1 MLNPTLNKD
10 DYYYVDLYTSQHKP
24 VHKRIH
30 RLIADAFLGKN
41 DELVVNHIDGNKH
54 NNNIKNI
61 EWVTAKQNSTLAAK
75 AGLYKTKPIRIVE
88 TGEVFNSIKECADA
102 IKVHPSSISSCLCEN
117 SKKKQSTCVGLHFEH
132 ADKRQEKKPSFLY
145 DHQKDAVTRMFN
157 GSILNGGVGTGK
169 SRTGLYY
176 YFKEQGGSMDPYV
189 PMKKPKDLYIITTA
203 KKRDSLEWQQE
214 LLPFHLTTNE
224 KENIWYKNKVVV
236 DSWNNIPKYIKVK
249 DAFFIFDEDRVT
261 GNGVW
266 VKSFYKIAKANDW
279 IILSATAGDTWEDYI
294 PVFVAN
300 GFYKNKTEFTR
311 EHVVYSRFTKY
322 PKIDRYINTGRLVR
336 LRNHILID
344 MDVKK
349 HTIPHHEDVYVRY
362 DISKYKDAIR
372 TRWDPFKNEPIQQ
385 AAGLCYVLR
394 KIVNTDESRA
404 AALLEILENRKR
416 AIIFYNFDYELDI
429 LMNLAYGEAI
439 EVAQWNGHKHQP
451 VPDSDR
457 WVYLV
462 QYTAGCEGWN
472 CIKTD
477 TIIFYSQTYS
487 YKTLEQASG
496 RIDRLNTPYI
506 DLYYYHLRTRS
517 GIDLAIHKALTNK
530 KQFNEGKFIKWQ

>member
-1 MLNPTLNKD
+1 
-10 DYYYVDLYTSQHKP
+10 
-24 VHKRIH
+24 
-30 RLIADAFLGKN
+30 
-41 DELVVNHIDGNKH
+41 
-54 NNNIKNI
+54 
-61 EWVTAKQNSTLAAK
+61 
-75 AGLYKTKPIRIVE
+75 
-88 TGEVFNSIKECADA
+88 
-102 IKVHPSSISSCLCEN
+102 
-117 SKKKQSTCVGLHFEH
+117 
-132 ADKRQEKKPSFLY
+132 
-145 DHQKDAVTRMFN
+145 MFS
-157 GSILNGGVGTGK
+157 GCILNGGVGTGK

-176 YFKEQGGSMDPYV
+176 YCKEQGGSIDPYV

-203 KKRDSLEWQQE
+203 KKRDSLEWKQE
-214 LLPFHLTTNE
+214 LFPFYLTTDK
-224 KENIWYKNKVVV
+224 KENVWYKNKVVV

-279 IILSATAGDTWEDYI
+279 IILSATPGDTWEDYI

-300 GFYKNKTEFTR
+300 GFYKNKTEFLR
-311 EHVVYSRFTKY
+311 EHAIYSRFTKF
-322 PKIDRYINTGRLVR
+322 PKIERYIGTGRLIR
-336 LRNHILID
+336 LRDHILID
-344 MDVKK
+344 MEVNK

-477 TIIFYSQTYS
+477 TIVFYSQTYS